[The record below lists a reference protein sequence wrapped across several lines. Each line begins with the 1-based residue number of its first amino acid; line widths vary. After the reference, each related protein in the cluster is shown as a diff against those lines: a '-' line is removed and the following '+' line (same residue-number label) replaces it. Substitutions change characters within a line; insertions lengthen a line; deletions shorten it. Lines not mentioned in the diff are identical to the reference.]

1 MAALSKMQQL
11 VPLHGP
17 SVVKLGDL
25 QANNGHVVNA
35 HRCRCRTMADVP
47 TSTVW
52 TFATLALTLTLGSCW
67 VVCRPLLR
75 TGTGGEPPAISRRV
89 AAGLS
94 AALVAAVGLSY
105 MRVGQW
111 KALDVGP
118 VSPASLTLAAPQPV
132 APPQVSITQPAAD
145 RPKDI
150 RGLIAHMR
158 QAPGDVEGW
167 KQLAQGC
174 ERAGLM
180 AQAVS
185 AYQVWA
191 RLTTGDADTLAQY
204 AVTLAMS
211 KGQGLVGEPQA
222 LIERALKLSPR
233 HETALGLA
241 AEAALERRD
250 DAAALGYFKRLE
262 AALPADSAQLG
273 PLRQR
278 WAALAQRLGP

>member
-1 MAALSKMQQL
+1 
-11 VPLHGP
+11 
-17 SVVKLGDL
+17 
-25 QANNGHVVNA
+25 
-35 HRCRCRTMADVP
+35 MADVP

-52 TFATLALTLTLGSCW
+52 TFATLALGLTLGSCW
-67 VVCRPLLR
+67 LVCRPLLR
-75 TGTGGEPPAISRRV
+75 TGAGGEAPAISKKV
-89 AAGLS
+89 ATGLS

-111 KALDVGP
+111 EALGVGP
-118 VSPASLTLAAPQPV
+118 GSARSSAAQVAKQVVSAPNVASTKAA
-132 APPQVSITQPAAD
+132 TD
-145 RPKDI
+145 RPQDI
-150 RGLIAHMR
+150 PGLIAHLR

-167 KQLAQGC
+167 KQLAQSC
-174 ERAGLM
+174 EQAGLVKE
-180 AQAVS
+180 AAS

-204 AVTLAMS
+204 AVTLAMN

-233 HETALGLA
+233 HEAALGLA

-250 DAAALGYFKRLE
+250 DAAALSYFKRLE

-278 WAALAQRLGP
+278 MAALAQRVGP